1 VKSIRRNK
9 SNREVNKVKSRSVI
23 SIVGAALFVAV
34 VAIVT
39 QLNVNGQDSNG
50 NTPTITGV
58 WQTVVTPK
66 VCNGPSAPV
75 SFPGILLFSQDGTMT
90 GTSTAVTSAYGTWRR
105 EPGAGSYSFKA
116 LSFRYDASQ
125 NLLGTRVI
133 WQNATLTDSGD
144 KMTTDGG
151 FTDYDKTG
159 AVVASGCSTAT
170 GTRFE

>member
-1 VKSIRRNK
+1 MISKFK
-9 SNREVNKVKSRSVI
+9 LSVI
-23 SIVGAALFVAV
+23 QSVIVVAAV
-34 VAIVT
+34 VAT
-39 QLNVNGQDSNG
+39 AQLVAFGQDYSG
-50 NTPTITGV
+50 STPTIKGV

-75 SFPGILLFSQDGTMT
+75 SFPGILLFSQDGTVT

-105 EPGAGSYSFKA
+105 EPGAANYSFKA
-116 LSFRYDASQ
+116 ISFRYDASQ

-133 WQNATLTDSGD
+133 WQNATLTDGGD

-151 FTDYDKTG
+151 FTDYDKNG
-159 AVVASGCSTAT
+159 VPVASGCSTAT